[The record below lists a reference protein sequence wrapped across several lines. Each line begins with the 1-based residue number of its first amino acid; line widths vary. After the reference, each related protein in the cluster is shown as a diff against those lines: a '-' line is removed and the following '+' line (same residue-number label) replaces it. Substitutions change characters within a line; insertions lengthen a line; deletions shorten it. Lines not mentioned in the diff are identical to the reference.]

1 MDQVDQVMR
10 VYAPIEDQAL
20 EELDQAA
27 SAKGISRAQLLIKA
41 IDFYLHHPEPS
52 TEELDQLRSKLD
64 QKEAEVDQQRIK
76 LDQVGSEMDQLRI
89 KLDQSNTEASNQK
102 DELDQLKTKHNQSIA
117 EATQRWE
124 EMKGNRK
131 EIDKL
136 KMELE
141 EARSAN
147 QKLKD
152 EILGKQSD
160 MDQLSNIK
168 EELAVGKVEINKLL
182 EAMKVKDDEV
192 AFLRSH
198 IAQLTQSIS
207 QLSLKPGEEEIKKKG
222 WWHFW

>member
-1 MDQVDQVMR
+1 MR

-27 SAKGISRAQLLIKA
+27 SKMGISRAQLLIKA
-41 IDFYLHHPEPS
+41 VDFYLHHPEPS
-52 TEELDQLRSKLD
+52 TDELDQLRIKLD
-64 QKEAEVDQQRIK
+64 HKEAELDQQRIK
-76 LDQVGSEMDQLRI
+76 LDQVGSEMDQLKI
-89 KLDQSNTEASNQK
+89 KLDQSNTETADLK
-102 DELDQLKTKHNQSIA
+102 GELEQLKTKYNQSISD
-117 EATQRWE
+117 ATQRWE

-131 EIDKL
+131 EIDRL
-136 KMELE
+136 KKELE

-152 EILGKQSD
+152 EILGKHSE

-168 EELAVGKVEINKLL
+168 EELAVTRVEANKLQ
-182 EAMKVKDDEV
+182 EAMKIKDEEV

-222 WWHFW
+222 WWRFWAKR